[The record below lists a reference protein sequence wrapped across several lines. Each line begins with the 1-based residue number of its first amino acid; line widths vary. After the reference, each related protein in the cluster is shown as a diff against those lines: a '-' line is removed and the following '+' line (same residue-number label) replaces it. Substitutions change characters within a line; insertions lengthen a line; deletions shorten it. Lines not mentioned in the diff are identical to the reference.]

1 MNQRILIR
9 SRKRFR
15 TLLYVWM
22 FLWISCNNTER
33 LMPISVGDFEAFVVA
48 TSYVTDAERY
58 GWSIVQLDVY
68 NYTVV
73 EGASWKKPDGLHAP
87 RKKSLPVTQVSYND
101 AIAFCQ
107 WAGVRLPTYEEY
119 WDLASTDTRTVVTD
133 NRLPISPVD
142 SVHVIGNVW
151 DLTEPKSGKAIRLA
165 GGSLF
170 CSPTTCHG
178 TQKERVLFVDKETGN
193 LHTGFSVVIKL

>member
-101 AIAFCQ
+101 AIAFCK

-119 WDLASTDTRTVVTD
+119 WDLASTDTRTIVTD

-178 TQKERVLFVDKETGN
+178 TQKERELFVDKETGN
-193 LHTGFSVVIKL
+193 LHSGFSVVIKL

>member
-1 MNQRILIR
+1 MNLWIHISPKLRNRIL
-9 SRKRFR
+9 
-15 TLLYVWM
+15 LYGWM
-22 FLWISCNNTER
+22 FLWIGCNKTER
-33 LMPISVGDFEAFVVA
+33 LMPISVGDFEAFVTA
-48 TSYVTDAERY
+48 TNYVTDAEQY
-58 GWSIVQLDVY
+58 GWSIIQLDVF
-68 NYTVV
+68 NYTVM

-101 AIAFCQ
+101 AVAYCQ
-107 WAGVRLPTYEEY
+107 WAGVRLPTYKEY
-119 WDLASTDTRTVVTD
+119 WDLASTDTRIVVTD

-151 DLTEPKSGKAIRLA
+151 DLTKPERGDAIRLA

-178 TQKERVLFVDKETGN
+178 TQKERELYVDKTTGN
-193 LHTGFSVVIKL
+193 LHCGFSVVVKL